1 MHPKTPHKAQDW
13 ATALCLN
20 EADEFEA
27 SFNLLGFFETLY
39 RIDERLKAE
48 TGKEGAC
55 D

>member
-13 ATALCLN
+13 ATALDLD

-39 RIDERLKAE
+39 RIDERLA
-48 TGKEGAC
+48 KE
-55 D
+55 DSSPSE

>member
-1 MHPKTPHKAQDW
+1 MHPKTPYKEQNW
-13 ATALCLN
+13 ATALDLD
-20 EADEFEA
+20 EADTFEA